1 MELSTGTIEAHC
13 MSDSVCFL
21 LDPQVYR
28 LKFLLVLC
36 MSVQC
41 MFLTC
46 PIPRSR
52 HWESSGLAMEL
63 STHTIEAYC
72 CMSVCL

>member
-13 MSDSVCFL
+13 MSDCLFFTTGSLYVCT
-21 LDPQVYR
+21 VYVFN
-28 LKFLLVLC
+28 LPY
-36 MSVQC
+36 S
-41 MFLTC
+41 
-46 PIPRSR
+46 SR

-63 STHTIEAYC
+63 STDTIEAYC